1 MAAAAGAQAAS
12 ASEADSRL
20 RQYNV
25 TKQAFFQQEDTLHAL
40 SSSTEFSERM
50 QQWREQAS
58 ARFAS
63 EYDQCQRQLD
73 MLQRQAAVEPGSYWN
88 SRMIAKHCN
97 LMLDE
102 RRLIRK
108 DQGQLP
114 TDRPSWSDVVKLTS
128 TLNNLKTKGF
138 ISQKQVKFIEQVENQ
153 LKNCFFEG
161 RELRRITEALATKLS
176 EEIEQQTMTADLTK
190 HEHVIADLLP
200 DLENCEN
207 LLEAAQLN
215 GDMALA
221 EEIAYNQIALHQRLL
236 GIVQEQ
242 YPIIRKRQEDSKEF
256 KRRRRWAI
264 FRMAN
269 RDVASVVE
277 LKFRQIEACEEDT
290 QKIKFQ
296 VENYSQDDRQQ
307 RRRFDLD
314 RSESDK
320 FLAENEKLQK
330 EQWARIERLQQEL
343 RQAQEELGRLADQRK
358 REIERRVVLTEKEEG
373 RLQGHGAF
381 LACSRAYLDNLE
393 ATIENAERAKDIAK
407 AINDF
412 ILDGCDNVA
421 LKFDRTEA
429 MLNEMATRVNRQY
442 LKQFTDYYLAL
453 GRLMYKKEKKRS
465 QLSQTIEDCHIK
477 LEMSID
483 TIDPMAKKYAQQ
495 KKNMTEQRRILDA
508 ELEQLQSRM
517 RTSSKEFEPV
527 ALGLRE
533 LGIPFVHPQ
542 EILEKSA
549 LDRMSK
555 ITDFRDLANL
565 TEQRIERQLE
575 EEAATINAE
584 KEAHKVKV
592 RAAQRAQRQRQ
603 LEPRPPGAPPGTDK
617 AFPGKYQAA
626 AYQRYQHMVDGVLSA
641 GQEAPE
647 GAVVPAKTP
656 AAVAAAAAAAEEQQ
670 TVAPLPK
677 RLEGRMVQALYAYKA
692 RATDELS
699 FSKGDK
705 IVVINEGGEEG
716 WYYGICNQKTG
727 LFPANY
733 VTLAPEELEAP

>member
-1 MAAAAGAQAAS
+1 MAADTAAAAES
-12 ASEADSRL
+12 DSRL
-20 RQYNV
+20 RQYHA
-25 TKQAFFQQEDTLHAL
+25 TKSGFFEQEDKLHAL
-40 SSSTEFSERM
+40 SSSTDFSSHFLK
-50 QQWREQAS
+50 WREETVKQFQTECG
-58 ARFAS
+58 R
-63 EYDQCQRQLD
+63 CQKQLE
-73 MLQRQAAVEPGSYWN
+73 LLEKQAAVEPGGYWN

-108 DQGQLP
+108 DLSSLP
-114 TDRPSWSDVVKLTS
+114 SDRPSWSDVVKLTS

-138 ISQKQVKFIEQVENQ
+138 ISKKQIKFIEQVELQ

-296 VENYSQDDRQQ
+296 IENYSQDDLQQ

-314 RSESDK
+314 RSESDR
-320 FLAENEKLQK
+320 FLAENEKQQK
-330 EQWARIERLQQEL
+330 ELWARIEQLQKDL
-343 RQAQEELGRLADQRK
+343 RGAQDELGKLADSRK
-358 REIERRVVLTEKEEG
+358 KEIERRVILTEKEEG
-373 RLQGHGAF
+373 RRQGHGAF
-381 LACSRAYLDNLE
+381 LQTSRAYLDNLE

-442 LKQFTDYYLAL
+442 LKQFTDYYLAV
-453 GRLMYKKEKKRS
+453 GRLMYKKEKKREHINA
-465 QLSQTIEDCHIK
+465 QIEECHIK
-477 LEMSID
+477 LEMSVD
-483 TIDPMAKKYAQQ
+483 VIDPMAKKYAQQ
-495 KKNMTEQRRILDA
+495 KKQMTEQRRALDA
-508 ELEQLQSRM
+508 EIEQLQSRLK
-517 RTSSKEFEPV
+517 TSSRDFEPV
-527 ALGLRE
+527 ANGLQE

-542 EILEKSA
+542 EILEKSS
-549 LDRMSK
+549 LDRLSRML
-555 ITDFRDLANL
+555 DFRDMANL
-565 TEQRIERQLE
+565 TEQRVGQQVE
-575 EEAATINAE
+575 EEAALVMAE
-584 KEAHKVKV
+584 KEAHRVKV
-592 RAAQRAQRQRQ
+592 RAAQRAQRQRS
-603 LEPRPPGAPPGTDK
+603 LEPRPPGAPPGTDRN
-617 AFPGKYQAA
+617 FPDKSHAA
-626 AYQRYQHMVDGVLSA
+626 AYQRYQHMVDGVLQA
-641 GQEAPE
+641 GTD
-647 GAVVPAKTP
+647 GKDTP
-656 AAVAAAAAAAEEQQ
+656 LVAATGAAAAVPAAEEQ
-670 TVAPLPK
+670 VPLPK
-677 RLEGRMVQALYAYKA
+677 RLEGRIVVALYAYKA
-692 RATDELS
+692 RETDELS
-699 FSKGDK
+699 FSKGDR

-727 LFPANY
+727 MFPANY

>member
-1 MAAAAGAQAAS
+1 MADGANAE
-12 ASEADSRL
+12 SEGKL
-20 RQYNV
+20 RQYTV
-25 TKQAFFQQEDTLHAL
+25 TKAAFFTQEEKLHTI
-40 SSSTEFSERM
+40 SSSTDFSTEFEKWRTGTVSKFQAEYSE
-50 QQWREQAS
+50 
-58 ARFAS
+58 
-63 EYDQCQRQLD
+63 CQRQLE
-73 MLQRQAAVEPGSYWN
+73 LLEKQAAVEAGGYWN
-88 SRMIAKHCN
+88 SRMVAKHCN

-102 RRLIRK
+102 RRLIKK
-108 DQGQLP
+108 DQSSLP
-114 TDRPSWSDVVKLTS
+114 SDRPSWSDVVKLTS

-138 ISQKQVKFIEQVENQ
+138 ISKKQIKFIEQVEMQ

-296 VENYSQDDRQQ
+296 IENYSQDDVQQ
-307 RRRFDLD
+307 RRRFDID
-314 RSESDK
+314 RAESDK
-320 FLAENEKLQK
+320 FLMENEKKQ
-330 EQWARIERLQQEL
+330 QQAWQRIEQLQQEL
-343 RQAQEELGRLADQRK
+343 RAQQEELGRLAAARK
-358 REIERRVVLTEKEEG
+358 KEIERRVVLTEKEEG
-373 RLQGHGAF
+373 RRQGHGAF
-381 LACSRAYLDNLE
+381 LAASRGYLDNLE

-421 LKFDRTEA
+421 LKFDRTES
-429 MLNEMATRVNRQY
+429 MLKDMAARVNRQY
-442 LKQFTDYYLAL
+442 LKQFTDYYLAV
-453 GRLMYKKEKKRS
+453 GRLMYKKEKKRGQITAS
-465 QLSQTIEDCHIK
+465 IEDAHIK
-477 LEMSID
+477 LEMSVEV
-483 TIDPMAKKYAQQ
+483 IDPQAKRYAQQ
-495 KKNMTEQRRILDA
+495 KKGLTEERRILDA
-508 ELEQLQSRM
+508 EIEQLQSRL
-517 RTSSKEFEPV
+517 RTSSKDFEPV
-527 ALGLRE
+527 ATGLQE
-533 LGIPFVHPQ
+533 LQIPFVHPRD
-542 EILEKSA
+542 ILEKSSM
-549 LDRMSK
+549 DRHAK
-555 ITDFRDLANL
+555 LLDFRDMANL
-565 TEQRIERQLE
+565 TESKVQNQVDS
-575 EEAATINAE
+575 EAAMVAAE
-584 KEAHKVKV
+584 KEAHRVKV
-592 RAAQRAQRQRQ
+592 RATQRSQKQRGLQ
-603 LEPRPPGAPPGTDK
+603 PRPPGGPPGTDK
-617 AFPGKYQAA
+617 SFPNKYQAA
-626 AYQRYQHMVDGVLSA
+626 AYQRYQHMVDGVLNA
-641 GQEAPE
+641 GQEAE
-647 GAVVPAKTP
+647 GVVAAP
-656 AAVAAAAAAAEEQQ
+656 AAPAGAAAVTSQ
-670 TVAPLPK
+670 TADKQGPNVTPLPK
-677 RLEGRMVQALYAYKA
+677 RLEGKMVVSLYAYKA
-692 RATDELS
+692 RETDELN
-699 FSKGDK
+699 FSKGDR

-733 VTLAPEELEAP
+733 VTLAPEEAELI